1 MVGKN
6 VVQVGVAEVSSQEEG
21 EVGPPLLLQL
31 ALVEDKELQQPLQ
44 LQHIN
49 CIIAEGTCERLQAL
63 GNKWYSLGIDL
74 SQKKQSG
81 GSKLFWFRS
90 GSQFLF

>member
-6 VVQVGVAEVSSQEEG
+6 GVQVGVAEVSSQEEG

-63 GNKWYSLGIDL
+63 GNKWYSLGIDP
-74 SQKKQSG
+74 SQKKTV
-81 GSKLFWFRS
+81 WRI
-90 GSQFLF
+90 